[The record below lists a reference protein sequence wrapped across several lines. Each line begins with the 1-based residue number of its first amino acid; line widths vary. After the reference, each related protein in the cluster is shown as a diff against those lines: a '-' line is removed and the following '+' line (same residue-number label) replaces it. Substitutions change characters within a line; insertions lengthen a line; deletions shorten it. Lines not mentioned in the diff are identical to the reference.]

1 MASLA
6 AHLQPLLDWLVHTTW
21 HAAVLVCLILL
32 VQKVFARR
40 IGARGRHALWL
51 LLLIRMALPWAPCSS
66 LSVHNLLPSC
76 PHIAVASVGT
86 PSAATVDAAESSAT
100 AGEQTLGAARLQAQ
114 ARPWR
119 GARVTVLLSLVWLAG
134 AVGLADCIVVTHVR
148 LGRVLRRG
156 RPVSDRWIL
165 DVLEECKDR
174 VGVRAAVQVIA
185 TREVAGPALCGWVR
199 LRLLM
204 PAGTLAERD
213 RRSLR
218 HIFLHE
224 LAHLKRHDLLVG
236 HVAALL
242 HVLHW
247 FNPLIALGMRRI
259 RADRELACDE
269 MALSVLAPEETT
281 AYGRTIVHQ
290 IEQLVLSRPRWAMAG
305 LCGDK
310 AHIRQRIAMISLFQK
325 HTRRWPGAVI
335 VLMACLACVGLT
347 EGLTP
352 EPPGSHGP
360 DRVLPTT
367 HQDDHANIIRV
378 YIRHEETGKY
388 LVADGA
394 RVCCDADEPGEA
406 GLWEARFD
414 EDLGNPNHRAFL
426 YSTAA
431 NRYLTCDEQGNLALD
446 RPGPDRAGRWIVW
459 ARPQGVWV
467 ISDTYKDGYLRLDEQ
482 GRVRA
487 VSFGRDAR
495 SYWDVRQVWRVKASD
510 NPVSSPQWRRQYV
523 PGPD

>member
-6 AHLQPLLDWLVHTTW
+6 AHLQPLLNWLVHTTW
-21 HAAVLVCLILL
+21 HAGVLVCLILL
-32 VQKVFARR
+32 VQKAFARR

-51 LLLIRMALPWAPCSS
+51 LLLIRMALPWAPASG
-66 LSVHNLLPSC
+66 LSVHNLLPSS
-76 PHIAVASVGT
+76 PHIAAPSVCDAHPASLGPLGPSGPRGLKRPERPEEHPIVGVRYT
-86 PSAATVDAAESSAT
+86 PWV
-100 AGEQTLGAARLQAQ
+100 
-114 ARPWR
+114 
-119 GARVTVLLSLVWLAG
+119 LSLVWLAG
-134 AVGLADCIVVTHVR
+134 AAGLAGCIVAAHLR
-148 LGRVLRRG
+148 LARVLRRG
-156 RPVSDRWIL
+156 RPVSDRWVL
-165 DVLEECKDR
+165 GLLEECKDLI
-174 VGVRAAVQVIA
+174 GVRAAVEVIA
-185 TREVAGPALCGWVR
+185 TRQVAGPALCGWLR

-204 PAGTLAERD
+204 PAATLAERD

-236 HVAALL
+236 HVAGLL

-247 FNPLIALGMRRI
+247 FNPLIALGLRRM

-310 AHIRQRIAMISLFQK
+310 AHIRQRIAMISMFQK
-325 HTRRWPGAVI
+325 HTRRWPGAAI

-352 EPPGSHGP
+352 EPPGSQGP

-367 HQDDHANIIRV
+367 HQDGHTSIIRV
-378 YIRHEETGKY
+378 YIRHERTGKY

-394 RVCCDADEPGEA
+394 TVRCDAGEPGEA

-414 EDLGNPNHRAFL
+414 EDLGNPNHRVFL
-426 YSTAA
+426 YSVAA
-431 NRYLTCDEQGNLALD
+431 NRYLTCDERGSLALD
-446 RPGPDRAGRWIVW
+446 RADPDEGGRWIVW
-459 ARPQGVWV
+459 SRPQGVWL
-467 ISDTYKDGYLRLDEQ
+467 ISDTYEDGYVRLDEQ
-482 GRVRA
+482 GQVRA
-487 VSFGRDAR
+487 VDFGRDAR
-495 SYWDVRQVWRVKASD
+495 SYWDVQQVWRVKTSD
-510 NPVSSPQWRRQYV
+510 DPVSSPEWRRRHV

>member
-1 MASLA
+1 MMASLA
-6 AHLQPLLDWLVHTTW
+6 MHLQPLLDWLVHTTW

-32 VQKVFARR
+32 AQRVFARR
-40 IGARGRHALWL
+40 IDARGRHALWL
-51 LLLIRMALPWAPCSS
+51 LLLIRMALPWAPASG
-66 LSVHNLLPSC
+66 LSVHNLLPSS
-76 PHIAVASVGT
+76 PHIAA
-86 PSAATVDAAESSAT
+86 PSACDAHPAS
-100 AGEQTLGAARLQAQ
+100 LGPLGPSGPRVLE
-114 ARPWR
+114 RPEGHPIVGVR
-119 GARVTVLLSLVWLAG
+119 YTPCVLSLVWLAG
-134 AVGLADCIVVTHVR
+134 AAGLAGGIAAAH
-148 LGRVLRRG
+148 LQLARVLRHG

-165 DVLEECKDR
+165 GLLEECQDLI
-174 VGVRAAVQVIA
+174 GVRTPVEVIA
-185 TREVAGPALCGWVR
+185 TRQVAGPALCGWLR

-204 PAGTLAERD
+204 PAATLAERD

-247 FNPLIALGMRRI
+247 FNPLIALGLRRM
-259 RADRELACDE
+259 RADREMACDE
-269 MALSVLAPEETT
+269 MVLSVLAPEETT

-290 IEQLVLSRPRWAMAG
+290 IEQLILSRPRWAMAG
-305 LCGDK
+305 LCGDQ
-310 AHIRQRIAMISLFQK
+310 ARIRERIAMIALFAK
-325 HTRRWPGAVI
+325 HARRWPGAAI
-335 VLMACLACVGLT
+335 ALMTCLACVGLT

-352 EPPGSHGP
+352 EPPGLHGP

-388 LVADGA
+388 LTADGA
-394 RVCCDADEPGEA
+394 TVRCDADEPGEA

-414 EDLGNPNHRAFL
+414 QDLGNPNHRVFL

-431 NRYLTCDEQGNLALD
+431 NRYLTCDERGNPALD
-446 RPGPDRAGRWIVW
+446 RLGPDPAGRWIVW
-459 ARPQGVWV
+459 ARPQGVWI
-467 ISDTYKDGYLRLDEQ
+467 ISEAFEDGYLRLD
-482 GRVRA
+482 GRGQVRA
-487 VSFGRDAR
+487 VDFGRDAR
-495 SYWDVRQVWRVKASD
+495 SFWDVDQVWRVKTSD
-510 NPVSSPQWRRQYV
+510 DPLSSPQWRRQHV